1 MEKFMKIVR
10 VGLAGLGTVGFGTY
24 RVLTENAR
32 LISARS
38 GVKIEVAKA
47 VVRNLEK
54 ARAKTGGAL
63 EVATDF
69 ASILDDPTIDIAVE
83 LMGGIEPARTFVLE
97 AIKRGKHVVTANK
110 HLIATHGE
118 EILRAAYARGV
129 AVAYEAAVAGGIPI
143 IKALREGLV
152 GDAIESVSGILN
164 GTCNY
169 IMTKMLGGSSYQE
182 TLSEAQKLGYAEADP
197 TFDVEGIDTAHKI
210 TILSALAF
218 GTPFTFEAAHIEGIS
233 SVTSQD
239 VLAAKLVRAK
249 VKLIAQAKRTIA
261 GIEMSV
267 APRVVRDES
276 LFYKIDDVMNAV
288 EVDASGLGPTF
299 YSGRGAGERPTAS
312 AVVSDIVDIARTL
325 DADLSERVPFAGVWP
340 EAREAIA
347 YVPYEKQSSCFVVH
361 VSASEIEQTK
371 AAFAESG
378 IEAALQAQ
386 DKTRAVFFTK
396 VTTEEKIDQAFAL
409 LRIQS
414 KVGEANGPR
423 KLHLFGEF

>member
-10 VGLAGLGTVGFGTY
+10 VGLAGLGTVGLGTY
-24 RVLTENAR
+24 RVLTENAQ

-47 VVRNLEK
+47 VVRNVEK

-63 EVATDF
+63 EIATEF
-69 ASILDDPTIDIAVE
+69 SSILDDPTIDIAVE
-83 LMGGIEPARTFVLE
+83 LMGGIEAARTFVLE

-118 EILRAAYARGV
+118 EILRAAQARGV

-152 GDAIESVSGILN
+152 GDEIESVSGILN

-169 IMTKMLGGSSYQE
+169 IMTKMLGGSSYKE
-182 TLSEAQKLGYAEADP
+182 TLTEAQKLGYAEADP

-218 GTPFTFEAAHIEGIS
+218 GTPFSFEAAHIEGIS
-233 SVTSQD
+233 SVSATD
-239 VLAAKLVRAK
+239 VAAAQLVGAK
-249 VKLIAQAKRTIA
+249 VKLIAQAKRTDS

-267 APRVVRDES
+267 APRVVCADS
-276 LFYKIDDVMNAV
+276 LFHKIDDVMNAV
-288 EVDASGLGPTF
+288 EVRAAGLGPTF
-299 YSGRGAGERPTAS
+299 YAGRGAGERPTAS

-340 EAREAIA
+340 EAREAVQ
-347 YVPYEKQSSCFVVH
+347 YVAYEKQSSRFFVRVTP
-361 VSASEIEQTK
+361 SEIEEAKTV
-371 AAFAESG
+371 FASCG
-378 IEAALQAQ
+378 IEANLKAQ
-386 DKTRAVFFTK
+386 DETKAIFFTK
-396 VTTEEKIDQAFAL
+396 ETTEEKIDQAMAL
-409 LRIQS
+409 LRNRS
-414 KVGEANGPR
+414 KASEENRPK
-423 KLHLFGEF
+423 KLHLFGDL

>member
-1 MEKFMKIVR
+1 MRIVR
-10 VGLAGLGTVGFGTY
+10 VGLAGLGTVGLGTY
-24 RVLTENAR
+24 RVLTENEK

-47 VVRNLEK
+47 VVRNVEK

-63 EVATDF
+63 EIATDF
-69 ASILDDPTIDIAVE
+69 SAILDDPTIDIAVE
-83 LMGGIEPARTFVLE
+83 LMGGVEAARTFVLE

-118 EILRAAYARGV
+118 EILRAAQAHGV

-152 GDAIESVSGILN
+152 GDAIESVAGILN

-169 IMTKMLGGSSYQE
+169 IMTKMLEGSSYQE
-182 TLSEAQKLGYAEADP
+182 TLSQAQKLGYAEADP

-218 GTPFTFEAAHIEGIS
+218 GTPFSFEAAHIEGIS
-233 SVTSQD
+233 SVTAKD
-239 VLAAKLVRAK
+239 VAAAKLVNAK
-249 VKLIAQAKRTIA
+249 VKLIAQAKKTA
-261 GIEMSV
+261 SGIEMSV
-267 APRVVRDES
+267 APRVARDES

-288 EVDASGLGPTF
+288 EVVAGGLGPTF

-325 DADLSERVPFAGVWP
+325 DADLAERVPFAGVWP
-340 EAREAIA
+340 EAREALE
-347 YVPYEKQSSCFVVH
+347 YVPYEMQSSCFVIR
-361 VSASEIEQTK
+361 VSAAEAEQTK
-371 AAFAESG
+371 ATLDQCAIASSLK
-378 IEAALQAQ
+378 AKDDSL
-386 DKTRAVFFTK
+386 AVFFTK
-396 VTTEEKIDQAFAL
+396 ETTEEKIDQAIAL
-409 LRIQS
+409 LRSQS
-414 KVGEANGPR
+414 TASEENRPT

>member
-1 MEKFMKIVR
+1 MRIVR
-10 VGLAGLGTVGFGTY
+10 VGLAGLGTVGLGTY
-24 RVLTENAR
+24 RVLTENAN

-47 VVRNLEK
+47 VVRNVEK
-54 ARAKTGGAL
+54 AREKTGEAL
-63 EVATDF
+63 EIASDF
-69 ASILDDPTIDIAVE
+69 SSILDDPTIDIAVE
-83 LMGGIEPARTFVLE
+83 LMGGIEAARTFVLK
-97 AIKRGKHVVTANK
+97 AIERGKHVVTANK

-118 EILRAAYARGV
+118 EILRAAQARGV

-152 GDAIESVSGILN
+152 GDEIESVSGILN

-169 IMTKMLGGSSYQE
+169 IMTKMLGGSSYKE
-182 TLSEAQKLGYAEADP
+182 TLSEAQKLGYAEADS

-233 SVTSQD
+233 SVTAKD
-239 VLAAKLVRAK
+239 VAAAQLVHAK
-249 VKLIAQAKRTIA
+249 VKLVAQAKKTEA

-267 APRVVRDES
+267 APRVVRDAS

-288 EVDASGLGPTF
+288 EVVAGGLGPTF

-340 EAREAIA
+340 EAREAIE
-347 YVPYEKQSSCFVVH
+347 YVPYEKQKSAFVVR
-361 VSASEIEQTK
+361 VSAKESQK
-371 AAFAESG
+371 ARATLAACG
-378 IEAALQAQ
+378 IEATLKAQ
-386 DKTRAVFFTK
+386 DETLAVFFTK
-396 VTTEEKIDQAFAL
+396 ETTEEKINEAIAM
-409 LRIQS
+409 LRRES
-414 KVGEANGPR
+414 AASEENRPT